1 MESEKPTMAKRRVF
15 ISYHHKGEQKVV
27 DGFIKEFSEDYDVFT
42 DSSLSDAADSEDA
55 EYLNQVCR
63 EAIKGTSITIAII
76 GQQTGCRKFVDWEIR
91 YSLHL
96 EHGLLGISRP
106 NLEGEDA
113 CVPKRLLDNRKS
125 GYAKWYR
132 YPASAASLKAMIDES
147 YNADPKTIDNSR
159 PKMKRSTSC

>member
-1 MESEKPTMAKRRVF
+1 MAKRKVF

-27 DGFIKEFSEDYDVFT
+27 DEFIEKFSEDYEVFT

-63 EAIKGTSITIAII
+63 EAIQGTSVTIVMI
-76 GQQTGCRKFVDWEIR
+76 GKQTGCRKFVDWEIR
-91 YSLHL
+91 YTLYL
-96 EHGLLGISRP
+96 EHGLVGISRP
-106 NLEGEDA
+106 NLSDEDA
-113 CVPKRLLDNRKS
+113 CVPKRLSDNRKS

-132 YPASAASLKAMIDES
+132 YPTSASSLKRIIDET
-147 YNADPKTIDNSR
+147 YNADPKKIDNSR

>member
-1 MESEKPTMAKRRVF
+1 MAKRKVF

-27 DGFIKEFSEDYDVFT
+27 DEFIEKFSEDYEVFT

-63 EAIKGTSITIAII
+63 EAIQGTSVTIVMI
-76 GQQTGCRKFVDWEIR
+76 GKQTGCRKFVDWGIR
-91 YSLHL
+91 YTLYL
-96 EHGLLGISRP
+96 EHGLVGISRP
-106 NLEGEDA
+106 NLSDEDA
-113 CVPKRLLDNRKS
+113 CVPKRLSDNRKS

-132 YPASAASLKAMIDES
+132 YPTSASSLKRIIDEA
-147 YNADPKTIDNSR
+147 YNADPKKIDNSR